1 MESQSSSSPSSL
13 YERNKGVFYVLLA
26 QVFGV
31 LMNVTTRILE
41 VKGNNGQ
48 GMHPFQVRK
57 YQKRASKL
65 LETNS
70 SKRSCSCG

>member
-1 MESQSSSSPSSL
+1 MEGQSSSKSSSL

-41 VKGNNGQ
+41 IKGNNGE
-48 GMHPFQVRK
+48 GMHPFQVRASEA
-57 YQKRASKL
+57 YGRKRHRL
-65 LETNS
+65 TT
-70 SKRSCSCG
+70 

>member
-1 MESQSSSSPSSL
+1 MEGSSPSKVSSL

-48 GMHPFQVRK
+48 GMHPFQVRAFESVK
-57 YQKRASKL
+57 STA
-65 LETNS
+65 
-70 SKRSCSCG
+70 